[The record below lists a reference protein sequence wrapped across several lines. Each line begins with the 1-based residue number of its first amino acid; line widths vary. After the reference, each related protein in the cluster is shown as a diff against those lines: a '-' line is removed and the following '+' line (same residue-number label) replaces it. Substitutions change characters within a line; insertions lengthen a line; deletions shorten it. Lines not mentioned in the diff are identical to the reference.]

1 MEALICKY
9 VGREDS
15 NQAPEEA
22 NWRRRS
28 ALQTPETVLCGY
40 KLRQSRL
47 RTERLDVNNS

>member
-22 NWRRRS
+22 NWRRRN
-28 ALQTPETVLCGY
+28 ALQTPETSAVWVQVEAV
-40 KLRQSRL
+40 KAQ
-47 RTERLDVNNS
+47 D